1 VRQFCV
7 KGRQDRVKMGCRRR
21 STRFHGGVS
30 TDRGGPSATVL
41 VAVGALLPLVAC
53 LLLSTAR
60 DMVANTNLALVLV
73 LVVVAA
79 ASFGSRATGLSA
91 AVVSAVGFDVFL
103 TQPYGQLRIHSAA
116 DVVTTVLLLLIGVAV
131 TELALWGRRQQAR
144 ASEQRG
150 YLDGIL
156 QTTGSLAG
164 AMSARKLIE
173 QVEGQ
178 LVDLLDLDRAYY
190 VTAFD
195 RAAPVLQSDGT
206 VTQRGR
212 PLDVDRL
219 GLLWRG
225 LRAVARVAVT
235 RRLAAARVGSNER
248 HRSIGI
254 CRKLRRQAVTP
265 EELGD
270 SPWRQELCP
279 QKEIGSLHFSQ
290 IRKVAR

>member
-1 VRQFCV
+1 
-7 KGRQDRVKMGCRRR
+7 MGCRRR

-173 QVEGQ
+173 HVEGQ

-212 PLDVDRL
+212 ALDVDRI
-219 GLLWRG
+219 GLPTDTEVVLMVGSTVESRG
-225 LRAVARVAVT
+225 AFQLVAATHVT
-235 RRLAAARVGSNER
+235 RPTLRQRQVAALLADHVAAA
-248 HRSIGI
+248 
-254 CRKLRRQAVTP
+254 L
-265 EELGD
+265 
-270 SPWRQELCP
+270 RQEAN
-279 QKEIGSLHFSQ
+279 H
-290 IRKVAR
+290 